1 MRKICLLLVC
11 FVSIQLANA
20 QRVDLDRFSFNVNY
34 RELPQLPLDSN
45 FRTYDFN
52 CKLGPLMKMA
62 LGNESPDERLVIQ
75 GWKWLAANGHLTV
88 QLKMEDLIITKSDIS
103 QREEIKKD
111 KNGNVVSKKTYY
123 SPLLTYTYAARV
135 ILKDYTGRQIDEY
148 QLVDRSQSFTY
159 KGTESGSRIGAAN
172 VLLNMVFLTTQVSR
186 DVLYNTI
193 YDLSANLTRQY
204 GYMEK
209 RITDMVW
216 IVANKKH
223 PEYNRFRSNWGIVKN
238 ALFKINTNESVEPIW
253 EEVQPAIAYF
263 EKIRNQYSDNDKH
276 DRKLRYASH
285 FILSKLYF
293 YLDKPEL
300 AQREASD
307 LILNNYDARDGYH
320 LESMANYLKNELAV
334 NNRRTRY
341 FPLYTQSFEGP
352 RNVSLYSGQ

>member
-1 MRKICLLLVC
+1 MKKSFFVFVC
-11 FVSIQLANA
+11 FLAFLQA
-20 QRVDLDRFSFNVNY
+20 IGQRVDLDRFSFSVNY
-34 RELPQLPLDSN
+34 RELPQFPLDSS

-52 CKLGPLMKMA
+52 CQVGPLMKMA
-62 LGNESPDERLVIQ
+62 IGNESPAERLEIQ

-111 KNGNVVSKKTYY
+111 KNGNVVSKKMYY

-135 ILKDYTGRQIDEY
+135 IIKDYTGRQIDEY
-148 QLVDRSQSFTY
+148 QMVNRSQNFTY
-159 KGTESGSRIGAAN
+159 NGTESGSKIGAAN

-186 DVLYNTI
+186 DVLYRTI
-193 YDLSANLTRQY
+193 YQLSTNLTRQY
-204 GYMEK
+204 GYLEK
-209 RITDMVW
+209 RVSDMVW

-223 PEYNRFRSNWGIVKN
+223 PEYSRFRSNWGIVKN
-238 ALFKINTNESVEPIW
+238 ALFKINTNEPVGPIW
-253 EEVQPAIAYF
+253 EEVQPAIVYF
-263 EKIRNQYSDNDKH
+263 EKIRKQYTDTDKH

-307 LILNNYDARDGYH
+307 LILNDYDSRDGHH
-320 LESMANYLKNELAV
+320 LESMANYLKNELAI
-334 NNRRTRY
+334 NNRSTRY